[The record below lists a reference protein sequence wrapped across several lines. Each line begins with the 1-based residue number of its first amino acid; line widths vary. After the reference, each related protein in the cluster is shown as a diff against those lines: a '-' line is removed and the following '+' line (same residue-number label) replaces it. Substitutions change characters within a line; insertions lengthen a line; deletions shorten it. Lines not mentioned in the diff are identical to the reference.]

1 MLSIII
7 PTKDRAEILQQTL
20 QKAINATEGFNVEII
35 VINDGNEFT
44 QKIENQKIQYHNNP
58 KKGVSAARN
67 FGASLAISDLLLFLD
82 DDMWIT
88 KETIVNIEKIKQ
100 ELNLK
105 ENVCCLNWEYP
116 EQLNQKLATKKIGR
130 YILNATYNTM
140 KGRISKQLIWK
151 NTFEEIQGIG
161 SCSFLISKATF
172 NKIGGYNESII
183 FQGED
188 IDMANKII
196 QENIKILAF
205 TPITCFHNHQDRIDI
220 NGYIDR
226 EYRGYASQAKAEQQG
241 LIQKTNQNDLK
252 TKFYQLLLPFE
263 SIFIFIFNLLPNK
276 KMFDRISFKL
286 IGILGALQKM
296 KALQGNNY

>member
-116 EQLNQKLATKKIGR
+116 EQLNQKLATKKNRSI
-130 YILNATYNTM
+130 YTQCDL
-140 KGRISKQLIWK
+140 QH
-151 NTFEEIQGIG
+151 
-161 SCSFLISKATF
+161 
-172 NKIGGYNESII
+172 NE
-183 FQGED
+183 
-188 IDMANKII
+188 
-196 QENIKILAF
+196 
-205 TPITCFHNHQDRIDI
+205 R
-220 NGYIDR
+220 
-226 EYRGYASQAKAEQQG
+226 
-241 LIQKTNQNDLK
+241 
-252 TKFYQLLLPFE
+252 
-263 SIFIFIFNLLPNK
+263 
-276 KMFDRISFKL
+276 
-286 IGILGALQKM
+286 
-296 KALQGNNY
+296 

>member
-276 KMFDRISFKL
+276 KMFDSIAFKL
-286 IGILGALQKM
+286 IGILGALQKV
-296 KALQGNNY
+296 KAYSEK